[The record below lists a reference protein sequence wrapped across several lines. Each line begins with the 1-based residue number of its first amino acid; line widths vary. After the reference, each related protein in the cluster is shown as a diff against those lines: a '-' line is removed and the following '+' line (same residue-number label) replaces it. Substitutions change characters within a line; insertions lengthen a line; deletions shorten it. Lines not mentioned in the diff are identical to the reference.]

1 MNLQW
6 DILLTQAVGFLIVMW
21 LLRKYAWGKLL
32 AFIEKR
38 RETIAASFD
47 EIEKEKDNVAE
58 LREKLD
64 SELADIESTRRMRIQ
79 EAAREANKLAA
90 DIKEETRKETVAL
103 RVKTKQ
109 DIALELD
116 KANVAL
122 RDQIV
127 NSVIVS
133 TEKIIKERLDTE
145 KHKQLINEFLDSAN
159 LRLE

>member
-21 LLRKYAWGKLL
+21 LLRKYAWGKLM

-47 EIEKEKDNVAE
+47 EIENEKNNVAG

-64 SELADIESTRRMRIQ
+64 QELADIESTRRVQIQ
-79 EAAREANKLAA
+79 DAAREANKLAA

-127 NSVIVS
+127 NSVILS

>member
-47 EIEKEKDNVAE
+47 EIEQEKDNVAG
-58 LREKLD
+58 LRDQLD
-64 SELADIESTRRMRIQ
+64 KELADIETTRRMRIQ

-90 DIKEETRKETVAL
+90 DIKEETRKETVQL

-127 NSVIVS
+127 NSVILS

-145 KHKQLINEFLDSAN
+145 KHKQMINEFLDSAN

>member
-58 LREKLD
+58 LRDQLD
-64 SELADIESTRRMRIQ
+64 KELADIETTRRMRIQ

-90 DIKEETRKETVAL
+90 DIKEETRKDTVAL

-127 NSVIVS
+127 NSVILS

-145 KHKQLINEFLDSAN
+145 KHKQMINEFLDSAN